1 MSMLC
6 KNGCGQEAEYANGE
20 YGCCSKYEANCPV
33 KIAEA
38 EKNQRLSKRF
48 ESLASINFSI
58 NHVGPVPTNVEI
70 SRALLIRLDQLRDS
84 GGNGDEYT
92 MAISDSLHGTIEN
105 ELDNDGFPL

>member
-1 MSMLC
+1 MLC

-48 ESLASINFSI
+48 ETLASINFSI
-58 NHVGPVPTNVEI
+58 NHAGPVPTDDEI
-70 SRALLIRLDQLRDS
+70 RRGLFLRIYQLRDS
-84 GGNGDEYT
+84 GGSEYNR
-92 MAISDSLHGTIEN
+92 AISGSLHSTIEN